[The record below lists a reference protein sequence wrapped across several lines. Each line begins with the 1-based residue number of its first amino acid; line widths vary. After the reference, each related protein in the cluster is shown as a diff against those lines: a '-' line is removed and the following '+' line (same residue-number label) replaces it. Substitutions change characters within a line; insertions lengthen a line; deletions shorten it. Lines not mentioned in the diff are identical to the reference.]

1 MEQINNEIIN
11 IDVSNNLISLWEEND
26 KSKYSE
32 LIKGLMISDDLITFL
47 SRYLKDRWIVDSI
60 GNIELLRDNKFE
72 ISYNKSLYNG
82 CRDLDLHDDDYLEVN
97 FIMKLESFEVQII
110 GQPIPEERSTFEEF

>member
-32 LIKGLMISDDLITFL
+32 LIKELMISDDLITFL

-72 ISYNKSLYNG
+72 ISYNKS
-82 CRDLDLHDDDYLEVN
+82 
-97 FIMKLESFEVQII
+97 
-110 GQPIPEERSTFEEF
+110 